1 MEFHEFG
8 NVKHPK
14 LLLIHGMAMTWELCF
29 EKIIGEL
36 SKEYYLIVPAIDGHN
51 RDKQCEFK
59 CLDDVV
65 KKIEEYILHRY
76 IPDLYGGFGFS
87 MGGTIL
93 LKLMEKQNIRFQK
106 VILDASYY
114 LPLGIYSK
122 FISTIITKIIAE
134 LRQQK
139 PLHPMYEAFLNFA
152 NFDIEFL
159 EKAIAPEVSERS
171 IKNCLFE
178 LSNFHLTKPLSI
190 STDVTYWYG
199 SKELFPPKAVE
210 YVKQV
215 LPQTKVKKFEGFGHG
230 ELITKHPDQA
240 LEEMRKIFTHK

>member
-1 MEFHEFG
+1 MFSCIWNSSYSQTEEKRLSEMEFHEFG

-93 LKLMEKQNIRFQK
+93 LKLMEKQN
-106 VILDASYY
+106 
-114 LPLGIYSK
+114 
-122 FISTIITKIIAE
+122 
-134 LRQQK
+134 
-139 PLHPMYEAFLNFA
+139 
-152 NFDIEFL
+152 
-159 EKAIAPEVSERS
+159 
-171 IKNCLFE
+171 
-178 LSNFHLTKPLSI
+178 
-190 STDVTYWYG
+190 
-199 SKELFPPKAVE
+199 
-210 YVKQV
+210 
-215 LPQTKVKKFEGFGHG
+215 
-230 ELITKHPDQA
+230 
-240 LEEMRKIFTHK
+240 